1 MDVEEE
7 GVVRAVMVGSS
18 AGVTM
23 VITMEAALEVTVVV
37 LGPIPGKAEG
47 GWHVGP
53 EPCRS
58 AAVWEVGEPW
68 GWGEIFRERKKRARD
83 MEEGK

>member
-1 MDVEEE
+1 MDAEEE

-23 VITMEAALEVTVVV
+23 EVTMEAPLEVTVVV
-37 LGPIPGKAEG
+37 LGPIPGKVEG
-47 GWHVGP
+47 GWHVGV
-53 EPCRS
+53 EQCRS
-58 AAVWEVGEPW
+58 AAVWVVGEPW
-68 GWGEIFRERKKRARD
+68 GWGEIFRKRKKRARV